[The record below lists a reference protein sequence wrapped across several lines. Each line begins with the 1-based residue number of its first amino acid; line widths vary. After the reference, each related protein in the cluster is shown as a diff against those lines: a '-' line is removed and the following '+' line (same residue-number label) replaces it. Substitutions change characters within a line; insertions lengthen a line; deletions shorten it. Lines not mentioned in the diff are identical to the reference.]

1 MPSWQI
7 DPDAMGGPFETVHTV
22 EDYYDG
28 PRAGIAN
35 HAGQPHYYRSIYLD
49 LPDWN
54 PDEDRFE
61 LSPVSPEVVA
71 AALEAAEI
79 FNRWNN
85 SKPRTT
91 GLVIPDDEFGAL
103 PADRAR
109 RQELAQFLERSYAV
123 ATKAGSVLV
132 RGHFQLYPASPS
144 GLQVRWNP
152 VG

>member
-1 MPSWQI
+1 MSPQ
-7 DPDAMGGPFETVHTV
+7 FQTVFTV

-71 AALEAAEI
+71 AALEAADV

-85 SKPRTT
+85 TQPRTS
-91 GLVIPDDEFGAL
+91 GLGIPDDEFGAL

-109 RQELAQFLERSYAV
+109 RQELTQFLERSYAV
-123 ATKAGSVLV
+123 AIKAGRVLV
-132 RGHFQLYPASPS
+132 RGEFHLCPTSPS
-144 GLQVRWNP
+144 GFQVRWTP
-152 VG
+152 VV